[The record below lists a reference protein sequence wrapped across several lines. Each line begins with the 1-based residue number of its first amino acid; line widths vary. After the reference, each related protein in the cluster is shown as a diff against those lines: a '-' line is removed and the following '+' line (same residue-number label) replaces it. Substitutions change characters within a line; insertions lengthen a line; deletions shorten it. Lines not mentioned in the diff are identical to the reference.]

1 MDATEFR
8 EAVESATASQLNRLG
23 SSKLLIALTDAELD
37 ERSVLETAADSEHS
51 ARETFSGWTED
62 ETEERAREAFA
73 DAAEQEQR
81 HFETVVDELDGEY
94 EPADGGP
101 MHSYLRGREET
112 IERVAAGMVGRSLV
126 SVRAHTQVISFF
138 VNEGDE
144 RRADLFRELK
154 TDTQGTL
161 DAGLDLLEDLCDDE
175 DDWERAEMVA
185 GYVIQVAY
193 DDYADALGE
202 LGVEPKS
209 LC

>member
-51 ARETFSGWTED
+51 ARETFSRWTED
-62 ETEERAREAFA
+62 ETEERARETFA

>member
-51 ARETFSGWTED
+51 ARETFSRWTED

-112 IERVAAGMVGRSLV
+112 IERVAAGMVGSSLL
-126 SVRAHTQVISFF
+126 SVRAHTQVISFV

>member
-1 MDATEFR
+1 MDAAEFR
-8 EAVESATASQLNRLG
+8 ESVESEKASQLDRLG
-23 SSKLLIALTDAELD
+23 SSKLLIALTDGDLD
-37 ERSVLETAADSEHS
+37 ERSVLESAADSEHA
-51 ARETFSGWTED
+51 ARGTFSGWADD
-62 ETEERAREAFA
+62 EPNDAAREAFA
-73 DAAEQEQR
+73 DAAEQERR
-81 HFETVVDELDGEY
+81 HLDLVLEEIDGEY

-138 VNEGDE
+138 VNEADE
-144 RRADLFRELK
+144 ASADLFRELK
-154 TDTQGTL
+154 SDTQGTL
-161 DAGLDLLEDLCDDE
+161 DAGLDLLDELCDDA
-175 DDWERAEMVA
+175 DDWERAEMAA

-193 DDYADALGE
+193 DDYVDALGE